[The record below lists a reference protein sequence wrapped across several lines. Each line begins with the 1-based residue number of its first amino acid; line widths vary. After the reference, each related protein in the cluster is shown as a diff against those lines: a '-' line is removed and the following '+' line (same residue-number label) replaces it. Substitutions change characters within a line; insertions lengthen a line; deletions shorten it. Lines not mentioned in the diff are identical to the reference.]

1 MEIAVLL
8 LSVGVSLLAML
19 VGFRYKKSITYF
31 LVGGIISFYTLAR
44 LAVDQALTLQHDLFI
59 KSLGV
64 TVNITGTFTKQQS
77 AYATYTCTIFT
88 GPCSNDVILAI
99 AALAVLVTVQFLFVI
114 ERQTEA

>member
-31 LVGGIISFYTLAR
+31 LVGGIIAFYTLAR
-44 LAVDQALTLQHDLFI
+44 LATDQALTLQHDFVISTL
-59 KSLGV
+59 KV
-64 TVNITGTFTKQQS
+64 VVNVTGTFTTQLGSYK
-77 AYATYTCTIFT
+77 TYTCTVA
-88 GPCSNDVILAI
+88 GACSNDVILAI